1 MRGWHEKVLR
11 DAVGAAAGA
20 AAASAGAA
28 PRLRLI
34 SPLITQLT
42 SGAAPLL
49 QLTLEVFLVR
59 NGVACSPN
67 HLTSAGQRR
76 ALTCGIS
83 RHNGALWRASRRLL
97 PIRFFGCDRKPN
109 GRKRKKIRET
119 AASFN

>member
-67 HLTSAGQRR
+67 HASSV
-76 ALTCGIS
+76 CGTPGVE
-83 RHNGALWRASRRLL
+83 RDVK
-97 PIRFFGCDRKPN
+97 F
-109 GRKRKKIRET
+109 
-119 AASFN
+119 